1 MILALVLATLDQ
13 LPSPEESILDTRP
26 VMTPLAFR
34 NFPSADFIA
43 ARKRVIKR
51 QSVNA
56 LMPCPSLVE
65 LLLHHIRVSR
75 ERLGARLYEEA
86 LELHPK
92 LLRLLR
98 YNAPF
103 YHHYEVDPAENLRS
117 RRKQARPGP
126 RLMYLTNAS
135 LIIVP
140 SNLVAQ
146 WNNEILKHCLSGL
159 RVLVL
164 KSTTQMPQAKVLAS
178 NYDVSTISI
187 R

>member
-13 LPSPEESILDTRP
+13 LPSPEESILDTQP

-34 NFPSADFIA
+34 HFPSADFIA
-43 ARKRVIKR
+43 ARKRAIKR
-51 QSVNA
+51 QPVNA
-56 LMPCPSLVE
+56 LGSCPSLVE
-65 LLLHHIRVSR
+65 LLLHYIRVSR
-75 ERLGARLYEEA
+75 EPLGARQYEEV
-86 LELHPK
+86 LPDTLLHM
-92 LLRLLR
+92 LQL
-98 YNAPF
+98 NTPF
-103 YHHYEVDPAENLRS
+103 YHHYDVDPAENARS
-117 RRKQARPGP
+117 RRKQAQPGP

-146 WNNEILKHCLSGL
+146 WNSEILKHCLSGL

-178 NYDVSTISI
+178 DYDVSTVSI
-187 R
+187 Q